1 MIDSFLEVPLDAKIL
16 DQSIGGHTIVICGNV
31 DPVHFGIVLITNL
44 TIAGI
49 TPPVGQMMFISSQVL
64 HVPMEDYTIEVLPFL
79 GAMLVVLFL
88 LTAFPAIT
96 LWLPDLVYGVA

>member
-1 MIDSFLEVPLDAKIL
+1 MTPIFVPIL
-16 DQSIGGHTIVICGNV
+16 LKLNV
-31 DPVHFGIVLITNL
+31 DPVHFGIVLVTNL

-64 HVPMEDYTIEVLPFL
+64 HVPMEDYAIEVLPFL
-79 GAMLVVLFL
+79 GAMLVVLLL
-88 LTAFPAIT
+88 LTVFPAIT